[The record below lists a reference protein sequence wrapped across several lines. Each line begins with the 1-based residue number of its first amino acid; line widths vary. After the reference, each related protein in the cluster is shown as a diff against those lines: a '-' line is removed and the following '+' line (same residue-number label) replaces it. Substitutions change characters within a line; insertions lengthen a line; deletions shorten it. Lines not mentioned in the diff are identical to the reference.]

1 MVRSSRA
8 STSST
13 PPAWAFRPGVASG
26 AWPRAPARRMLRLVR
41 RTLATLLLA
50 CSITSLGLLTATQA
64 AACSC
69 ATQTTQQYFERA
81 DAVFTASLV
90 SREEP
95 RGQVVSSADPA
106 VHVFAV
112 QTVFKG
118 TALES
123 QEVLSP
129 VSGATCGLE
138 LSGTGPFVVF
148 ASRSMDLG
156 GTPSTALAEHQYAS
170 LLCDGTGPVTPE
182 LEAEL
187 AALAPSG
194 PRSFAPGVE
203 LRDEND
209 ARPVDAWPLLAVL
222 GAVAVLGG
230 GALLARRSTG
240 RGAPPPPASGPGS
253 EARRD
258 G

>member
-1 MVRSSRA
+1 M
-8 STSST
+8 
-13 PPAWAFRPGVASG
+13 
-26 AWPRAPARRMLRLVR
+26 R

-50 CSITSLGLLTATQA
+50 CLLTSLGLLTATPA

-69 ATQTTQQYFERA
+69 ATQTTQQYFDRA
-81 DAVFTASLV
+81 DAVFTAALV

-112 QTVFKG
+112 QTVYKG

-156 GTPSTALAEHQYAS
+156 GTPAPALAEHQYAS
-170 LLCDGTGPVTPE
+170 LLCDGSGPVTPE

-187 AALAPSG
+187 AGLAPSG
-194 PRSFAPGVE
+194 PRSFAPAAE
-203 LRDEND
+203 PRDDD
-209 ARPVDAWPLLAVL
+209 ARPVRAWPLLAVL
-222 GAVAVLGG
+222 GAVVLLGG

-240 RGAPPPPASGPGS
+240 GGAPPSGPGS
-253 EARRD
+253 AARRD

>member
-1 MVRSSRA
+1 M
-8 STSST
+8 
-13 PPAWAFRPGVASG
+13 
-26 AWPRAPARRMLRLVR
+26 R

-50 CSITSLGLLTATQA
+50 CLVPSLGVLTAAPA

-69 ATQTTQQYFERA
+69 ATQTTQQHFERA
-81 DAVFTASLV
+81 DAVFTASLL

-95 RGQVVSSADPA
+95 RGRVVSSADPA

-112 QTVFKG
+112 RTVYKG

-148 ASRSMDLG
+148 ASRSIDLG
-156 GTPSTALAEHQYAS
+156 GAPTTALAEHQYAS
-170 LLCDGTGPVTPE
+170 LLCDGSGPVTPE

-187 AALAPSG
+187 VALAPSG
-194 PRSFAPGVE
+194 PRSSAPDAE
-203 LRDEND
+203 LRDGDD
-209 ARPVDAWPLLAVL
+209 ARPVGTWPLLAVL

-230 GALLARRSTG
+230 GALLDRPRRTAAPRARPRFRGPAGRVGRASWRTGPRSARAG
-240 RGAPPPPASGPGS
+240 AGSAPSGGCCAAPRPGPPAPP
-253 EARRD
+253 R
-258 G
+258 